1 MASPEKLLQ
10 VLRAEMRAAGLTYRV
25 LAERVGMSE
34 SSVKRIFSQGDMA
47 LSRLQRFCQAAGV
60 SMEDVLRQAADATPP
75 TEMLTLAQERSLVED
90 TRLLLV
96 AICCLVHWSAEKI
109 VETYTL
115 TEPEVVRCLVQLDRL
130 GLIELK
136 PGNRF
141 RMRVSRAFRW
151 RADGPVQQF
160 FRSQVVGDYFSGRFD
175 AEGETLLCVQ
185 VRLSQPNAQ
194 EVVRRIQQLTG
205 ELARLHQE
213 DERLQPG
220 SLDGYTLLLGFR
232 SWELQ
237 AFSALR
243 RA

>member
-10 VLRAEMRAAGLTYRV
+10 VLRAEMRAGGITYRL

-34 SSVKRIFSQGDMA
+34 SSVKRVFSQGDMS
-47 LSRLQRFCQAAGV
+47 LSRLERFCKAAGV
-60 SMEDVLRQAADATPP
+60 AMEDVLRQAADATPQV
-75 TEMLTLAQERSLVED
+75 EMLTLAQERSLVED

-109 VETYTL
+109 VETYAL

-141 RMRVSRAFRW
+141 RMRVSGAFRW
-151 RADGPVQQF
+151 RADGPVQRY
-160 FRSQVVGDYFSGRFD
+160 FREQVVDDYFSGRFEAD
-175 AEGETLLCVQ
+175 GETLLCVQ
-185 VRLSQPNAQ
+185 ARLSPANAQ
-194 EVVRRIQQLTG
+194 EMVRRIQQLTG
-205 ELARLHQE
+205 ELSRLHQE
-213 DERLQPG
+213 DERLQPSG
-220 SLDGYTLLLGFR
+220 LDGYTLLLGFR
-232 SWELQ
+232 SWELR

-243 RA
+243 R